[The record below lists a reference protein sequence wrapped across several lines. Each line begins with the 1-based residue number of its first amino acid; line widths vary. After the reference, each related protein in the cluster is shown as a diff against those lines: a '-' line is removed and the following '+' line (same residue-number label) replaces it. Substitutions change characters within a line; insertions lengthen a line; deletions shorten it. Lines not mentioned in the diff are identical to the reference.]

1 MFVQLYL
8 HLRAAPKS
16 AGGENDG
23 HLDRGEYAL
32 ETKGRGSP
40 FLTWG
45 RRWTRGGD
53 KVGLRLNDISHDQ
66 PGVTQFLPIWR
77 LHFCERSSID
87 AKLFYIR
94 PSAEVLLI
102 FTLNVIQK
110 TIPVIF
116 PDKIQRKD
124 VPTLLQFNHFANHNH
139 AVWYKSRC

>member
-1 MFVQLYL
+1 MLFRTCWVFVQLYL

-23 HLDRGEYAL
+23 HLDCGEYAL

-45 RRWTRGGD
+45 PRRTRGGD

-77 LHFCERSSID
+77 LPFCERSSID
-87 AKLFYIR
+87 AKLLFIR
-94 PSAEVLLI
+94 LLTGFLLI
-102 FTLNVIQK
+102 FTLNVMQEPILLFSQIRCK
-110 TIPVIF
+110 
-116 PDKIQRKD
+116 KIGCSS
-124 VPTLLQFNHFANHNH
+124 TA
-139 AVWYKSRC
+139 AI